1 MWDICS
7 RSGLEPVS
15 RALAGNSNPL
25 DYQEDHTLCFLK
37 DPLEQTDS
45 FLFSCGFLVA
55 SCRLCYLHVFQKSH
69 WPALL
74 ISLALS
80 PCPGHICLSWSWG
93 HMWCSPHIGNEWK
106 EVVRVFREHF
116 SFLMCRTKYLPSHL
130 NQKYMWWV
138 RGFFFASPPPPPF
151 FGMWRWWPDF
161 MFLKMLFI
169 KHKEGKF
176 PLQLM
181 FYWLFSGFV
190 DSWVCIIFLTNVLK
204 IENNHIISFLKR
216 YSRDFSRLKCGT
228 YFS

>member
-1 MWDICS
+1 MWDPH

-25 DYQEDHTLCFLK
+25 DYQEDYTLYFLEDLLK
-37 DPLEQTDS
+37 HTDS

-55 SCRLCYLHVFQKSH
+55 SCRLCYLHIFRKSH

-80 PCPGHICLSWSWG
+80 PCPGHICLSWSWR
-93 HMWCSPHIGNEWK
+93 HMWCSPHISDECK
-106 EVVRVFREHF
+106 EGVRVFREHP
-116 SFLMCRTKYLPSHL
+116 SFLLCRTKYLPSHL

-138 RGFFFASPPPPPF
+138 RGFLLCPPF
-151 FGMWRWWPDF
+151 YGMWRWWPHF
-161 MFLKMLFI
+161 MFLKMLLI
-169 KHKEGKF
+169 KHKESKF
-176 PLQLM
+176 PLLLM

-190 DSWVCIIFLTNVLK
+190 DSSVCIIFLTNVLR

-216 YSRDFSRLKCGT
+216 YSREFSRLKCGI

>member
-15 RALAGNSNPL
+15 RALAGNSSPL

-37 DPLEQTDS
+37 DLLEQTDS
-45 FLFSCGFLVA
+45 FLFPCGFPAA

-93 HMWCSPHIGNEWK
+93 HMWCSPHIGDEWK
-106 EVVRVFREHF
+106 EVVRVFREHL
-116 SFLMCRTKYLPSHL
+116 SFLMCRTKYLPFHL

-138 RGFFFASPPPPPF
+138 RGFLLCPPPF
-151 FGMWRWWPDF
+151 LECECGD
-161 MFLKMLFI
+161 
-169 KHKEGKF
+169 
-176 PLQLM
+176 
-181 FYWLFSGFV
+181 
-190 DSWVCIIFLTNVLK
+190 
-204 IENNHIISFLKR
+204 HISC
-216 YSRDFSRLKCGT
+216 FSRCFLSSTRK
-228 YFS
+228 